1 MSVSILVVDD
11 EPDVAELFR
20 QRFRG
25 ETRQGKYVLHYAA
38 SGAEALD
45 RLAGE
50 IEPPLVAVLSDIN
63 MPGMDGLQL
72 LGKIKQRFPELPV
85 MMVTAYGD
93 DERRRRAAEYGAA
106 DFLAKPVDFEH
117 LRAQL
122 RQLPSSPTG
131 EPRRSIE

>member
-72 LGKIKQRFPELPV
+72 LGEIKQRFPDLPV

-117 LRAQL
+117 LKAQL

-131 EPRRSIE
+131 GPRRSIE